1 MKDKKW
7 LFFYSYVS
15 QSDAAE
21 CGFFYAKVTRGGR
34 KLMALESPYTTREA
48 IIVRA
53 ALGGDLNKVLPTQ
66 ITASLDLAGEYAIVL
81 GRRSIARL
89 RSGVANSKAEAH
101 VLADVLEAL
110 GNLVE
115 RQRKA
120 LAERPSWEAVD
131 AWLAARGP

>member
-1 MKDKKW
+1 
-7 LFFYSYVS
+7 
-15 QSDAAE
+15 
-21 CGFFYAKVTRGGR
+21 
-34 KLMALESPYTTREA
+34 MALESPYTTREA

-66 ITASLDLAGEYAIVL
+66 ITASLDLAGEYAIVI